1 MKQFID
7 FINKSYTAFH
17 AIKNL
22 EEMLEKANFKKL
34 TEDCSWELEPGCS
47 YYVIRNTSSIIAFKV
62 PKTTTNVGFNIV
74 ASHSD
79 SPSFKVKPN
88 GVVIDTTNDF
98 R

>member
-62 PKTTTNVGFNIV
+62 QQLM
-74 ASHSD
+74 
-79 SPSFKVKPN
+79 
-88 GVVIDTTNDF
+88 
-98 R
+98 

>member
-22 EEMLEKANFKKL
+22 EEMLEKANFEKL

-62 PKTTTNVGFNIV
+62 PKSTLLQ
-74 ASHSD
+74 
-79 SPSFKVKPN
+79 
-88 GVVIDTTNDF
+88 VIAILHLSKLNQMV
-98 R
+98 